1 LLILKV
7 QIIQSDYQEKSNLMS
22 EMPKTLSVAK
32 AADLCGV
39 GRTTV
44 GYWIRSKKLYASRK
58 GRSYSIPVEDL
69 LVFLQNSGQPV
80 PTELY
85 QTNSGKPIF
94 KSFQKCWQHWKGS
107 QHANHC
113 GDCIAY
119 KNQIDAC
126 FTIRNSGLLGCSE
139 CDQCRYYMDTFYP
152 RIQFVHQINLP
163 AAIVR
168 DFHLWG
174 GNAQCADLC
183 DVQPKELIGMAVEKI
198 VHARSLGKIIQ
209 TARNMAFKDLRF
221 ENNCTI
227 SINGDRGRRRVIQVS
242 IFPLQE
248 PNRVFL
254 VLGMPKKFI

>member
-1 LLILKV
+1 
-7 QIIQSDYQEKSNLMS
+7 
-22 EMPKTLSVAK
+22 
-32 AADLCGV
+32 
-39 GRTTV
+39 
-44 GYWIRSKKLYASRK
+44 
-58 GRSYSIPVEDL
+58 
-69 LVFLQNSGQPV
+69 
-80 PTELY
+80 
-85 QTNSGKPIF
+85 
-94 KSFQKCWQHWKGS
+94 
-107 QHANHC
+107 
-113 GDCIAY
+113 
-119 KNQIDAC
+119 
-126 FTIRNSGLLGCSE
+126 
-139 CDQCRYYMDTFYP
+139 MDTFYP